1 MGWEQV
7 PRPLEFVDL
16 IVFLNLFFRIVFLNL
31 GAPGELN
38 IIFPIDQ
45 YVHATFFFATK
56 AMFAQK
62 KRHAPCSVETNT
74 CLRMFF
80 PWIFYTE

>member
-56 AMFAQK
+56 AMFAHK
-62 KRHAPCSVETNT
+62 KKACP
-74 CLRMFF
+74 L
-80 PWIFYTE
+80 